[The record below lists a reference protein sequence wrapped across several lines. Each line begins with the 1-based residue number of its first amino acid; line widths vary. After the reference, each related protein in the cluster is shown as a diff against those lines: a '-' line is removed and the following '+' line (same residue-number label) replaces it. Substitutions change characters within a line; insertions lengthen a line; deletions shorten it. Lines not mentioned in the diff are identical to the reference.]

1 MAARS
6 LGLRRLGPGVAP
18 GADKHLV
25 RERPRE
31 GIRHAPRDA
40 GILADV
46 ADCCDRD
53 DYRSVF
59 SERFA
64 RRTAKQYRKR
74 GLTPAA
80 EWIVQFAADHDLPGA
95 SVLEIGGGVGHIQ
108 VELLRRGAA
117 QVTNLELSTEY
128 EAEADRLLA
137 STGMSDRVD
146 RRFLDIAAD
155 PGAVEPADIVV
166 LHRVVCCYPDY
177 ERLLTA
183 AAEHARR
190 LLVFSYPPDS
200 RLNRT
205 VNWAENAGRRLRG
218 NAFRT
223 YIHPPDAM
231 VSVATRDGL
240 RTAYRQH
247 SRDWDVVG
255 LSR

>member
-1 MAARS
+1 M
-6 LGLRRLGPGVAP
+6 
-18 GADKHLV
+18 
-25 RERPRE
+25 
-31 GIRHAPRDA
+31 
-40 GILADV
+40 
-46 ADCCDRD
+46 ADCCDPD

-80 EWIVQFAADHDLPGA
+80 EWIVQFVADHDVHGA

-117 QVTNLELSTEY
+117 HVTNLELSAEY

-137 STGMSDRVD
+137 STGMADRVE
-146 RRFLDIAAD
+146 RRLLDIAAE
-155 PGAVEPADIVV
+155 PERVEPADIVV
-166 LHRVVCCYPDY
+166 LHRVVCCYPDH

-183 AAEHARR
+183 AARHATR

-205 VNWAENAGRRLRG
+205 VNWSENAMRRLRG
-218 NAFRT
+218 NGFRT
-223 YIHPPDAM
+223 HIHPPESMIA
-231 VSVATRDGL
+231 VATRDGM
-240 RTAYRQH
+240 RASYRQH

-255 LSR
+255 LVR

>member
-1 MAARS
+1 
-6 LGLRRLGPGVAP
+6 
-18 GADKHLV
+18 
-25 RERPRE
+25 
-31 GIRHAPRDA
+31 
-40 GILADV
+40 V
-46 ADCCDRD
+46 ADCCDPD

-80 EWIVQFAADHDLPGA
+80 ERIVQFVTDNDVQGA

-117 QVTNLELSTEY
+117 RVTNLELSTEY

-137 STGMSDRVD
+137 SAGTADRVD
-146 RRFLDIAAD
+146 RRLLDIAAD
-155 PGAVEPADIVV
+155 PERVEPADIVV

-183 AAEHARR
+183 AARHAKR
-190 LLVFSYPPDS
+190 LLVFSYPPDT

-205 VNWAENAGRRLRG
+205 VNRLENAMRRVRG
-218 NAFRT
+218 NGFRT
-223 YIHPPDAM
+223 YIHPPESM
-231 VSVATRDGL
+231 IGVSTGDGM
-240 RTAYRQH
+240 RAAYQKH

-255 LSR
+255 LVR

>member
-1 MAARS
+1 
-6 LGLRRLGPGVAP
+6 
-18 GADKHLV
+18 
-25 RERPRE
+25 
-31 GIRHAPRDA
+31 
-40 GILADV
+40 V
-46 ADCCDRD
+46 ADCCDPD

-80 EWIVQFAADHDLPGA
+80 ERIVQFVADNDVQGA

-117 QVTNLELSTEY
+117 RVTNLELSTEY

-137 STGMSDRVD
+137 SAGTADRVD
-146 RRFLDIAAD
+146 RRLLDIAAD
-155 PGAVEPADIVV
+155 PERVEPADIVV

-183 AAEHARR
+183 AARHAKR
-190 LLVFSYPPDS
+190 LLVFSYPPDT

-205 VNWAENAGRRLRG
+205 VNRLENAMRRVRG
-218 NAFRT
+218 NGFRT
-223 YIHPPDAM
+223 YIHPPESM
-231 VSVATRDGL
+231 IGVSTGDGM
-240 RTAYRQH
+240 RAAYQKH

-255 LSR
+255 LVR